1 MMPNAE
7 PRANYCSLWSGSN
20 LWNIWVNYLP
30 PLARLRQVS
39 WPWHAL
45 FMFNIIMKSP
55 LCKLCNYFKW
65 SYNNV
70 RHLTSGSTRAK
81 IKFNLR
87 DAAVVCCQIQI
98 CLFQETDNDICDAG
112 LWKFTELRQSC
123 HAHARAKERIE
134 SNTDNKKK
142 MSTKPAKFDKDIF
155 PSVLISNQSQ
165 MCAMWG
171 AQWPGPWPVTRRHWP
186 RASCLSPQLWPDSH
200 KAHISSHRAQ
210 QLRENEWIARFP
222 CVSGAYKKFI
232 LIGSAFDD

>member
-1 MMPNAE
+1 MPNAE
-7 PRANYCSLWSGSN
+7 SRPNYCSLWSGSN

-30 PLARLRQVS
+30 PLARLRRVS

-70 RHLTSGSTRAK
+70 RHLTGCSTRAK

-87 DAAVVCCQIQI
+87 DARVHGGLSNPNLCILRICTMIQ
-98 CLFQETDNDICDAG
+98 LDAG

-123 HAHARAKERIE
+123 HAHARVKERIE
-134 SNTDNKKK
+134 SNTDKKK
-142 MSTKPAKFDKDIF
+142 MSTKPTKFDKDIF
-155 PSVLISNQSQ
+155 PSVLISNHCDVRS
-165 MCAMWG
+165 WG

-186 RASCLSPQLWPDSH
+186 PASRLSPQLWPDTH
-200 KAHISSHRAQ
+200 KAHISSHQAQ
-210 QLRENEWIARFP
+210 QLRENKWIARFP